1 MESSYYLST
10 KKKEWATW
18 LADLIIEWTI
28 AISLENGACVRD
40 FLLSESLYV
49 KFIHVGKEVEDE
61 NTG

>member
-10 KKKEWATW
+10 KKKKKWATW

-49 KFIHVGKEVEDE
+49 
-61 NTG
+61 